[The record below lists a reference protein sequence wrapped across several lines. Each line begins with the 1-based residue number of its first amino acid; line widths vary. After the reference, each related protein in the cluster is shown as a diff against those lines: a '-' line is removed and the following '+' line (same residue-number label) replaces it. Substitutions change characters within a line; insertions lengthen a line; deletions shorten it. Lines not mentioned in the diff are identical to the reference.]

1 MLLKCY
7 ELLILYSIVNSGTSV
22 VRWLYGGHLAVVY
35 ELSVGYQVFIG
46 VGCGVIGRLL
56 VGFWLV
62 VSWLFVGRSSCQ
74 VAVWRSLGSCI

>member
-7 ELLILYSIVNSGTSV
+7 ELLILYNNVKSGTAV
-22 VRWLYGGHLAVVY
+22 VRWLSGGHLAVVY

-74 VAVWRSLGSCI
+74 VAVWRLLGSCI